1 MSYYPSFKDIISAPD
16 KNRLLEVRRSL
27 LSIIPNIVYFLIS
40 LGIVGLLEYY
50 FYDVEMP
57 DVPVIRHLSLRWL
70 AIIPIIFLLE
80 VFRRYHNDLYI
91 FADHR
96 LTHLEGRLSL
106 SYSVPMINYSDVRAI
121 VVDQDIFGRILD
133 YGTIA
138 IGTAAVD
145 GNELIMHGV
154 RAPVELASI
163 VDEFRNHSKSQRAD
177 ERKSMSSRGLTSSSK
192 D

>member
-1 MSYYPSFKDIISAPD
+1 MAYYPSFNDIISATD
-16 KNRLLEVRRSL
+16 RTRLLEVRRSM

-40 LGIVGLLEYY
+40 LGVVGVLEYY
-50 FYDVEMP
+50 FYDIEMP
-57 DVPVIRHLSLRWL
+57 DVPIIRHLSLRWL
-70 AIIPIIFLLE
+70 AVIPVIFLLE

-121 VVDQDIFGRILD
+121 VVDQDLFGRILD
-133 YGTIA
+133 YGTIS

-145 GNELIMHGV
+145 GNELVLHGV
-154 RAPVELASI
+154 RAPVELAAI
-163 VDEFRNHSKSQRAD
+163 IDEFRNHSKAQRAD
-177 ERKSMSSRGLTSSSK
+177 ERKDSSLRAVTSSSG